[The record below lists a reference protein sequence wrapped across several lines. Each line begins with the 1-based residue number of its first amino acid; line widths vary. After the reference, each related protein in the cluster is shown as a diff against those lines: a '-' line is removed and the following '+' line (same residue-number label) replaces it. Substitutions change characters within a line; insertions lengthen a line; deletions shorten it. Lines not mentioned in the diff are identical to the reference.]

1 MSDSFSDREK
11 GFEAKFKLDSE
22 QAFKAE
28 ARRNRLLGEWLADK
42 FGMTSSEKEDY
53 AKSVVLADMD
63 EPGIEDVMRKV
74 MADIAARGIDVSE
87 ADIRSKIAELD
98 AVAAQQIA
106 SE

>member
-1 MSDSFSDREK
+1 MSDSFNEREK

-28 ARRNRLLGEWLADK
+28 ARRNRLLGEWLADR
-42 FGMTSSEKEDY
+42 FGLPSDEKEAY

-63 EPGIEDVMRKV
+63 EPGVEDVMRKV
-74 MADIAARGIDVSE
+74 MADIAGHGVSISE
-87 ADIRSKIAELD
+87 DAVRAKIAELD
-98 AVAAQQIA
+98 GVAAAQIA